1 MNRFTNIS
9 IRSASRFCQF
19 KNNGNV
25 CLGAQNQD
33 GNIVDVSNVAQDL
46 KTLIQGGQELVNK
59 VATASQNGAGV
70 PISSLQLA
78 PVIHNP
84 EKIICVGLNY
94 RDHCEEQDKP
104 IPAEPVIFNKF
115 PSTLIAAGE
124 AIQLPKI
131 GCNTDLEAELA
142 IIIGKDGRHI
152 SKENAFD
159 HVFGYTIA
167 NDVSGR
173 DWQKKRNGG
182 QWLLG
187 KTFDTFCPL
196 GPIVDTT
203 LDPKSLSIKSW
214 INDDLMQDS
223 NTKHL
228 IFNIPFIIN
237 WLSQICTLKQG
248 DVILTGTP
256 GGVGMHRSPPKYL
269 QAGEKCI
276 IEIEGLGRM
285 ESPVVMEK

>member
-1 MNRFTNIS
+1 MNRFTSIS
-9 IRSASRFCQF
+9 IRSTSRFCQF
-19 KNNGNV
+19 NNNGNV
-25 CLGAQNQD
+25 CLGAQKQD
-33 GNIVDVSNVAQDL
+33 GSIVDVSNVAQDL
-46 KTLIQGGQELVNK
+46 KTLIKGGQELINQVTAVSSN
-59 VATASQNGAGV
+59 ATGV
-70 PISSLQLA
+70 PISSLKMA
-78 PVIHNP
+78 PAIHNP

-104 IPAEPVIFNKF
+104 IPVEPVIFNKF
-115 PSTLIAAGE
+115 PSTLIAAGD

-152 SKENAFD
+152 SKEDAFN

-196 GPIVDTT
+196 GPIVDTS
-203 LDPKSLSIKSW
+203 LDPSSLSIKSW

-256 GGVGMHRSPPKYL
+256 GGVGMHRSPPKFL
-269 QAGEKCI
+269 QPGEKCI

-285 ESPVVMEK
+285 ESPVVMES